1 MRLPALPR
9 AVLLSFVLVVS
20 ICAAVSPARA
30 ESILGSVRVDPTP
43 AGGVLV
49 TVGFGGSAP
58 VYHLVGVGTA
68 ETAVIFDNTSVGAV
82 PPTVSGSGPMTSLSV
97 SQTGGSSNIALH
109 LTGATPVRVRA
120 AGATIFIDVS
130 KASGAVGSGSGA
142 ISNAQLGALLAP
154 TPAPQTGAT
163 VTELISLKYADISE
177 IAGVLAAGSNVPS
190 NDTFSPTQTNI
201 GTSSLTGSFGGLS
214 GGFGGG
220 YNNAAA
226 TQAYGGAFGQQNGL
240 AQRVNENIAVDRR
253 LNAIILTGTPD
264 VVASLRAVI
273 DKLDIPVRSVI
284 LETQIVELSDSAA
297 RNIGIDISP
306 DGSGVIANA
315 SGSNGGY
322 TIKNL
327 QPGIGQVNLQAV
339 LFAQVSLGNAKIIA
353 KPRILAQSGQP
364 ASILTGDAIP
374 IITSVVFA
382 NSGAGAAQQ
391 VSYVNVGVNLQ
402 IQPRVSSDGF
412 VTSHIYSE
420 VSSVTNFVSGVPQI
434 SQRTAN
440 TIASVRDGE
449 SFVIGGLLQDNEIR
463 NLVKLPFIGDLPL
476 IGTFFRHVNTSH
488 SQTNLYI
495 VVTPHIV
502 ASGMAPSPM
511 PTSAPAKN

>member
-1 MRLPALPR
+1 MRLPGVHRAALFPV
-9 AVLLSFVLVVS
+9 ALIAFF
-20 ICAAVSPARA
+20 AAAMCPARA
-30 ESILGSVRVDPTP
+30 ASVIGSVRIDPAP

-49 TVGFGGSAP
+49 TVGFNGSAP
-58 VYHLVGVGTA
+58 IYHLVGAGTS

-82 PPTVSGSGPMTSLSV
+82 PPTVSGSGPLTSLSIA
-97 SQTGGSSNIALH
+97 QTGASSNIALH
-109 LTGATPVRVRA
+109 LIAPTPVRVRA

-130 KASGAVGSGSGA
+130 KGSGAAIAVPGA
-142 ISNAQLGALLAP
+142 ISNAQLNALVAPTAAPSVGAL
-154 TPAPQTGAT
+154 

-201 GTSSLTGSFGGLS
+201 GTSSLTGSFGGL
-214 GGFGGG
+214 GGGG
-220 YNNAAA
+220 YNNGAAA
-226 TQAYGGAFGQQNGL
+226 QSYSGAFGQQSGL
-240 AQRVNENIAVDRR
+240 AQRVNDNIAVDRR

-264 VVASLRAVI
+264 VVAGLRAVI

-297 RNIGIDISP
+297 RNIGIDVSP

-315 SGSNGGY
+315 SGTNGGY

-327 QPGIGQVNLQAV
+327 QPGNGQVNFQAT

-463 NLVKLPFIGDLPL
+463 TLTKLPFIGDLPL
-476 IGTFFRHVNTSH
+476 IGTFFRHVSTSH

-495 VVTPHIV
+495 VVTPHIIGLGV
-502 ASGMAPSPM
+502 SPN
-511 PTSAPAKN
+511 PVAPAKN

>member
-1 MRLPALPR
+1 MRLRGISPTVVLPIALI
-9 AVLLSFVLVVS
+9 VFF
-20 ICAAVSPARA
+20 CAAISPARA
-30 ESILGSVRVDPTP
+30 ASILSTVRIDPAP
-43 AGGVLV
+43 LGGVVV
-49 TVGFGGSAP
+49 TIGFSGAAP
-58 VYHLVGVGTA
+58 IYHLVGAGTS

-82 PPTVSGSGPMTSLSV
+82 PPTVTGSGPVTSLSV
-97 SQTGGSSNIALH
+97 AQAGASSNIALH
-109 LTGATPVRVRA
+109 LAAATPVRVRA
-120 AGATIFIDVS
+120 AGATIFIDIS
-130 KASGAVGSGSGA
+130 KANASAVGGPGG
-142 ISNAQLGALLAP
+142 ISNAQLNALLAP
-154 TPAPQTGAT
+154 TPAPATTGL

-177 IAGVLAAGSNVPS
+177 IAGVLAAGSNVTS

-201 GTSSLTGSFGGLS
+201 GTSSLTGSFGGLG
-214 GGFGGG
+214 GGFGSGNNNGG
-220 YNNAAA
+220 AAQ
-226 TQAYGGAFGQQNGL
+226 TYGGGFGQQNGL

-253 LNAIILTGTPD
+253 LNAIVLTGTPD
-264 VVASLRAVI
+264 VVAGLRAVI

-297 RNIGIDISP
+297 RNIGIDLSP
-306 DGSGVIANA
+306 DGSGIIANA
-315 SGSNGGY
+315 SGANGGY
-322 TIKNL
+322 TLKNL
-327 QPGIGQVNLQAV
+327 QPGTGQVSFQAT

-502 ASGMAPSPM
+502 A
-511 PTSAPAKN
+511 PTTVPAKN